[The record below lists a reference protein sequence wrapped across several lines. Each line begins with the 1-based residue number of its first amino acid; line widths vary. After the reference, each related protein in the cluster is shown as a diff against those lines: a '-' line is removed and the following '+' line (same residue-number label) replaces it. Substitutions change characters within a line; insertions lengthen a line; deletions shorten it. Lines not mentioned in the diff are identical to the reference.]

1 MVKTTLQINGM
12 ACGMCESH
20 VNEAIRNAFKVKKV
34 NSSHAKNETVII
46 SEEELPEDQ
55 IRKVIEPTGYELV
68 SVSSEAYVKKGS
80 VSQIKVLT
88 SQTMYGNLT
97 NR

>member
-34 NSSHAKNETVII
+34 NSSHSKNETVII

-55 IRKVIEPTGYELV
+55 IRKVIEPTGYELA
-68 SVSSEAYVKKGS
+68 SVSSEAYVKKG
-80 VSQIKVLT
+80 LFH
-88 SQTMYGNLT
+88 
-97 NR
+97 R

>member
-34 NSSHAKNETVII
+34 NSSHSKNETVII

-55 IRKVIEPTGYELV
+55 IRKV
-68 SVSSEAYVKKGS
+68 SVCKKRS
-80 VSQIKVLT
+80 VSQINVLT

>member
-34 NSSHAKNETVII
+34 NSSHSKNETVII

-68 SVSSEAYVKKGS
+68 SV
-80 VSQIKVLT
+80 
-88 SQTMYGNLT
+88 
-97 NR
+97 

>member
-34 NSSHAKNETVII
+34 NSSHSKNETVII
-46 SEEELPEDQ
+46 SEEELSEDQ
-55 IRKVIEPTGYELV
+55 IRKVNEPTGDELV
-68 SVSSEAYVKKGS
+68 SVSSEAYVKKG
-80 VSQIKVLT
+80 LFH
-88 SQTMYGNLT
+88 
-97 NR
+97 R

>member
-20 VNEAIRNAFKVKKV
+20 VNEAIRYAFKVKKV
-34 NSSHAKNETVII
+34 NSSHSKNETVII

-68 SVSSEAYVKKGS
+68 SVSSEAYVKKS
-80 VSQIKVLT
+80 LFH
-88 SQTMYGNLT
+88 
-97 NR
+97 R

>member
-34 NSSHAKNETVII
+34 NSSHSKNETVII
-46 SEEELPEDQ
+46 SEEDLPEDQ

-68 SVSSEAYVKKGS
+68 SVSSESYVKKG
-80 VSQIKVLT
+80 LFH
-88 SQTMYGNLT
+88 
-97 NR
+97 R

>member
-34 NSSHAKNETVII
+34 NSSHSKNETVII

-55 IRKVIEPTGYELV
+55 IRKVIEPTGYEL
-68 SVSSEAYVKKGS
+68 YPYQVKR
-80 VSQIKVLT
+80 
-88 SQTMYGNLT
+88 M
-97 NR
+97 

>member
-34 NSSHAKNETVII
+34 NSSHSKNETVII

-68 SVSSEAYVKKGS
+68 SVASEAYVKKG
-80 VSQIKVLT
+80 LFH
-88 SQTMYGNLT
+88 
-97 NR
+97 R